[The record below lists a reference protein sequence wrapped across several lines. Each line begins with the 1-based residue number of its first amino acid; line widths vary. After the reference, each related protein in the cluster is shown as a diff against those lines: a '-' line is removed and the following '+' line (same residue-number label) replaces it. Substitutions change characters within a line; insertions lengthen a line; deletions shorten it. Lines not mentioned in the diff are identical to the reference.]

1 MHKMLEGKKAL
12 LFDMD
17 GTLVHSM
24 GMWGQIDINFL
35 ARYGLTVPT
44 DLKKSI
50 QGLTFYDTAVYFKE
64 RFDLP
69 ESPEEIGDIWNEM
82 AMDQYAHHIAFREGG
97 REFLLEAKKRGYL
110 LAICTINARPLAETF
125 LESRGIRDCFSV
137 VLTGDDMLRG
147 KPAPDIYLTAAERLG
162 VDPSDCLVF
171 EDIVPGIQAGLAAGM
186 EVCAVDD
193 EHSAFQEEEKRELAQ
208 YYIEDYVGLF
218 L

>member
-1 MHKMLEGKKAL
+1 
-12 LFDMD
+12 
-17 GTLVHSM
+17 
-24 GMWGQIDINFL
+24 
-35 ARYGLTVPT
+35 
-44 DLKKSI
+44 
-50 QGLTFYDTAVYFKE
+50 
-64 RFDLP
+64 
-69 ESPEEIGDIWNEM
+69 
-82 AMDQYAHHIAFREGG
+82 
-97 REFLLEAKKRGYL
+97 
-110 LAICTINARPLAETF
+110 
-125 LESRGIRDCFSV
+125 
-137 VLTGDDMLRG
+137 MLRG